1 MDLYRAI
8 FVSKE
13 TQFAYFRDIKLYL
26 LYITKIAN
34 KEILNNLSVDNLA
47 IKLDEHLINQAVNIL
62 KIVAVLMGI
71 IHDVVNVKSK
81 RYVNKIIEKILEDI
95 LEDAD
100 NSEQEKKIYLI
111 QVNTSTSNEH
121 KDDTKTDE
129 RVKKNTKVVN
139 DGDRKVTFKVVK
151 SSR

>member
-1 MDLYRAI
+1 MHI
-8 FVSKE
+8 FE
-13 TQFAYFRDIKLYL
+13 TLNFII

-62 KIVAVLMGI
+62 NIVAVLMEI
-71 IHDVVNVKSK
+71 SHDVVNVKSK

-111 QVNTSTSNEH
+111 QVNTSTSSEH

-129 RVKKNTKVVN
+129 RAKKNTKVVN
-139 DGDRKVTFKVVK
+139 DGDRKVTFKLVK

>member
-1 MDLYRAI
+1 M
-8 FVSKE
+8 
-13 TQFAYFRDIKLYL
+13 
-26 LYITKIAN
+26 
-34 KEILNNLSVDNLA
+34 NNLSVDNLA

-111 QVNTSTSNEH
+111 QVNTSTSSEH